1 MRGVVGFEQSV
12 GPADLARVARTLD
25 GWLRYPNDADLGL
38 AFRDWMAA
46 SVERMALDPV
56 ELGGTLTEATMTLA
70 ERMAEWP
77 KRWRSEGEAE
87 GVARQRAVL
96 RRQSARRFGDPVG
109 GELDAMLRDID
120 DWDLLSAVADLI
132 VSAESA
138 VEFKGRVVALLRRSD

>member
-1 MRGVVGFEQSV
+1 M
-12 GPADLARVARTLD
+12 LD
-25 GWLRYPNDADLGL
+25 GWLRYPDEADLGL

-46 SVERMALDPV
+46 SVERMAPGGSV

-77 KRWRSEGEAE
+77 KQWLNEGEAKGRREGEAEGHRE

-96 RRQSARRFGDPVG
+96 QRQAARRFGEPVG
-109 GELDAMLRDID
+109 GELDAMLRDTD
-120 DWDLLSAVADLI
+120 DWDRLSAVADLI

-138 VEFKGRVVALLRRSD
+138 VEFRGRVVDLLRRSN